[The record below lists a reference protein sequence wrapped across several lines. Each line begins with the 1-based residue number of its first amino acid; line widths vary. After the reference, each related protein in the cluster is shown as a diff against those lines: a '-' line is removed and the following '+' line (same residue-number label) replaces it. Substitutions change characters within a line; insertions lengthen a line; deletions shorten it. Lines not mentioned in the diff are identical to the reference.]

1 MKESTLR
8 DRPYYELKTFDF
20 TYRKFTQDIDEEE
33 LVWHRD
39 ERDREVT
46 VLGDTDWQFQ
56 LEDSIPQQ
64 LQDTI
69 FIPKDTYH
77 RLIKGTGA
85 LGLRIL
91 EL

>member
-8 DRPYYELKTFDF
+8 DKPYYEVKTFDF
-20 TYRKFTQDIDEEE
+20 IHRKFTQDIDEEE

-39 ERDREVT
+39 RRDREVK
-46 VLGDTDWQFQ
+46 VLGNTDWQFQ
-56 LEDSIPQQ
+56 FEDSIPQQ

-69 FIPKDTYH
+69 FIPKNTYH
-77 RLIKGTGA
+77 RLIKGTGN
-85 LGLRIL
+85 LGIRIL

>member
-1 MKESTLR
+1 MKESTLK
-8 DRPYYELKTFDF
+8 DKPYQELRTFDF
-20 TYRKFTQDIDEEE
+20 IYRKFTQDVDEEE

-39 ERDREVT
+39 KNDREVV
-46 VLGDTDWQFQ
+46 VLGPTDWQFQ

-77 RLIKGTGA
+77 RLIKGTGN

-91 EL
+91 EF

>member
-1 MKESTLR
+1 MKESTSK
-8 DRPYYELKTFDF
+8 DRPYQELRTFDF
-20 TYRKFTQDIDEEE
+20 IYRKFTQDIDEEE

-39 ERDREVT
+39 RNDREVI

-56 LEDSIPQQ
+56 FEDSIPQQ
-64 LQDTI
+64 LQETI

-85 LGLRIL
+85 LDLKIL
-91 EL
+91 EF

>member
-1 MKESTLR
+1 MKESILR
-8 DRPYYELKTFDF
+8 DKPYYELKTFDYI
-20 TYRKFTQDIDEEE
+20 YRKFTQDIDEEE

-39 ERDREVT
+39 RNDRQVE

-56 LEDSIPQQ
+56 FEDSIPQQ

-77 RLIKGTGA
+77 RLIKGTGN
-85 LGLRIL
+85 LGIRIL